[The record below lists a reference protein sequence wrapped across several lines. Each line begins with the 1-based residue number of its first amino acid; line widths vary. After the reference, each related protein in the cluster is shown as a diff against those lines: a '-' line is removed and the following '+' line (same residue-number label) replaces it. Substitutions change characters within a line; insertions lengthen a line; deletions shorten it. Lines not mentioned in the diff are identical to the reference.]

1 MAEDCCLC
9 PYDYVNVRVCNLH
22 NLHHTGHIEN
32 HKQHTA
38 DLQLVALF
46 PSHLVL
52 VQFLGSQTQA
62 GWWCGLSESCRQS
75 VQGGVTENYA

>member
-9 PYDYVNVRVCNLH
+9 PLTRLCKCPIVCNLQ
-22 NLHHTGHIEN
+22 NPHHTGHIEN
-32 HKQHTA
+32 RKQHTA

-52 VQFLGSQTQA
+52 VQFFGSQTQA
-62 GWWCGLSESCRQS
+62 GW
-75 VQGGVTENYA
+75 